1 MEPHLYLRQYLR
13 PALTTTLRQIVCYP
27 ASVLGSLM
35 SWNSFCIVTYY
46 VLCHLQSVPQI
57 TLTCRLQQ
65 FTAWSLV
72 FSQIPT
78 LNQLQHRLHFHSHL
92 PASLPNHLDFWNG
105 ITSNSPGPAQS
116 CLSLFTHLHLQT
128 SKLQEKLTGTISAK
142 PQFGIA
148 VTLLSSVA
156 KFLTSGLSFSLSHQ
170 RHVLTPGAL

>member
-1 MEPHLYLRQYLR
+1 MEPHLYLRQYIR

-35 SWNSFCIVTYY
+35 FWSSFCIVTYF

-57 TLTCRLQQ
+57 PLT
-65 FTAWSLV
+65 WSLV

-78 LNQLQHRLHFHSHL
+78 PHQLQHRLHFHSHL
-92 PASLPNHLDFWNG
+92 PASLPTHLDFWNR

-142 PQFGIA
+142 RQFGIA

-156 KFLTSGLSFSLSHQ
+156 KFLISGLSFSLPRQ